1 MWLRFI
7 GVISTIKTVT
17 TFCDHLFLIEA
28 KTTVMLLLYEPDSTL
43 TEKTKRRK
51 IDQRLQGEHW

>member
-1 MWLRFI
+1 MCI
-7 GVISTIKTVT
+7 T

-43 TEKTKRRK
+43 TEITKRRK
-51 IDQRLQGEHW
+51 IDQRLQGEH